1 MLPARIARTSK
12 YSASTLV
19 VPSLALL
26 YSVHND
32 SNCAARAVC
41 PASSSRKNA
50 VCVGPKYRR
59 KNSTTSFG
67 MNGYWNCAFCRTKFR
82 AEAGLGKFW
91 HPLCFSL
98 QSHGGRSEGGGG
110 PTFALD

>member
-59 KNSTTSFG
+59 KKSTTSFG
-67 MNGYWNCAFCRTKFR
+67 MNGYLNCDFRRTKFIVDEVLDNIWR
-82 AEAGLGKFW
+82 TYFTS
-91 HPLCFSL
+91 PLYM
-98 QSHGGRSEGGGG
+98 
-110 PTFALD
+110 